1 MNASLDRRWERVERY
16 IAMDQPAPAR
26 ALLESILG
34 RNPGDVRAHLVTGGL
49 DITEDHI
56 RAATHHALAAA
67 RNLPDDAEAIGS
79 VVAALMQVGEIVE
92 ARRCLDHPSIVASES
107 PTVLMRSAAQRQ
119 MLGEHEKALEL
130 IERAGQFGASG
141 PDFQFY
147 RAVQLSF
154 NGRLEEAEAD
164 LESCILADPPLG
176 RAFLQLSRIRTQTS
190 EHNHLARIEHA
201 LAQVEHD
208 SESEAGLEFARYKE
222 LEDVGRYTEAWNAL
236 TRANRL
242 MYQRL
247 AHDPARETAIL
258 NSLTQID
265 LKDGSTVPRPNPE
278 GPQPIFVIGLP
289 RSGTTVLDRILG
301 NHSRV
306 QPAGELGDFARLL
319 IWATDHCARVVP
331 DEIIVERLSRVDWIE
346 LSRMYLGQTQWRAR
360 GNPFFVDKLPRN
372 WMVAGLIH
380 RAFPHAPILNVVR
393 DPMDVCFS
401 NYRALFGDAYPYSYD
416 LEALAQHHRL
426 YKRVMTHWH
435 KTLPGAILDVEY
447 SRLVR
452 EPEAAAR
459 EAFAFCGLDFEAGCT
474 DLTRNTAA
482 VATLSMAQVRQPIH
496 AQAFG
501 QWQPYAQQLA
511 RLRSA
516 LDA

>member
-1 MNASLDRRWERVERY
+1 MNENSDKRWQRVERY

-34 RNPGDVRAHLVTGGL
+34 RNPGDVRAHLVMGGL
-49 DITEDHI
+49 DIAEDHI
-56 RAATHHALAAA
+56 RAATGHALAAA
-67 RNLPDDAEAIGS
+67 RNLPDGAEAIGS

-92 ARRCLDHPSIVASES
+92 ARSCLDHPSIVASES

-119 MLGEHEKALEL
+119 MLGEHEAALAL

-154 NGRLEEAEAD
+154 NGRLDEAEAD
-164 LESCILADPPLG
+164 LESCVLADPPLG
-176 RAFLQLSRIRTQTS
+176 RAFLQLSRMRTQTPDR
-190 EHNHLARIEHA
+190 NHLTRIEQA
-201 LAQVEHD
+201 LTGVELG
-208 SESEAGLEFARYKE
+208 SENEAGLGFARYKE
-222 LEDVGRYTEAWNAL
+222 LEDLGRYAEAWDAL

-258 NSLTQID
+258 DSLARVD
-265 LKDGSTVPRPNPE
+265 LGDVVATPKPNPE
-278 GPQPIFVIGLP
+278 EPQPIFVIGLP

-301 NHSRV
+301 NHSQVRS
-306 QPAGELGDFARLL
+306 AGELGDFARLL

-331 DEIIVERLSRVDWIE
+331 DEVIIERLDRIDWVE
-346 LSRMYLGQTQWRAR
+346 LGRLYLAQTQWRAR
-360 GNPFFVDKLPRN
+360 GKPFFIDKLPRN

-416 LEALAQHHRL
+416 LDALAQHHRL
-426 YKRVMTHWH
+426 YKRLMTHWH
-435 KTLPGAILDVEY
+435 ETFPGAILDVDY
-447 SRLVR
+447 ARLAR
-452 EPEAAAR
+452 EPENVAR

-474 DLTRNTAA
+474 DLTRNTSA

-496 AQAFG
+496 ARAFG